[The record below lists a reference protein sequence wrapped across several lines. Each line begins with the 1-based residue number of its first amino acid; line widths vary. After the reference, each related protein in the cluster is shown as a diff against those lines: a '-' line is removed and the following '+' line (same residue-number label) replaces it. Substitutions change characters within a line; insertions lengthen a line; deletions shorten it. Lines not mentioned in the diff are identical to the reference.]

1 MVISFEESSYSVF
14 EGDRVDVCLLLV
26 GETDIEILVD
36 LNIED
41 GTTNSKSSLPPM
53 QMLIQMHISLCPIIL
68 SR

>member
-41 GTTNSKSSLPPM
+41 GTTNSKSSLPPK
-53 QMLIQMHISLCPIIL
+53 C
-68 SR
+68 